1 METLLYD
8 LRYALR
14 QLRKAPLFS
23 CVAVA
28 TLAIGVG
35 ATTAIFSTVT
45 ATLLRPLPFPQPEEL
60 VDVHTR
66 LVDGRVTTGMLSAVE
81 IEALKNSNTV
91 VAGVAGFSN
100 FRFNGALVR
109 DDATPLDVLLTGVTE
124 GFFDVLGLP
133 MSRGRAFT
141 HE

>member
-45 ATLLRPLPFPQPEEL
+45 ATLLRPLPFPHPEEL

-66 LVDGRVTTGMLSAVE
+66 LVDGRVTTGMLSSVE
-81 IEALKNSNTV
+81 IEALKRSGTV
-91 VAGVAGFSN
+91 VVAAAGIQS
-100 FRFNGALVR
+100 FRFNGALIR
-109 DDATPLDVLLTGVTE
+109 EA
-124 GFFDVLGLP
+124 
-133 MSRGRAFT
+133 
-141 HE
+141 